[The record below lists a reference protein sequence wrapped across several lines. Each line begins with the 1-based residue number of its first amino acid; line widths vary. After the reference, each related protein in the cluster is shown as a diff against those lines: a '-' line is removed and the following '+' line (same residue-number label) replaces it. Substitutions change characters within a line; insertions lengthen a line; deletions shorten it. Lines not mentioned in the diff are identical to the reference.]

1 LLNPNNV
8 FSGSLI
14 LVSLFLSFLLQAVTI
29 HCQSYVNK
37 MTIILAVDPNV
48 VLDPHQLLDDLEE
61 SLQIIKDAALKR
73 SSSKVL
79 LSEKQD

>member
-1 LLNPNNV
+1 
-8 FSGSLI
+8 
-14 LVSLFLSFLLQAVTI
+14 
-29 HCQSYVNK
+29 

-48 VLDPHQLLDDLEE
+48 VPDPHQLLDDLEE
-61 SLQIIKDAALKR
+61 SLQLIKDAALER